1 MAKTCQRF
9 AIGNGES
16 ETIMKHNINSL
27 EGASPPDLQSS
38 ATQRSA
44 EPDPNAALKLFFIR
58 HGETTWSRSGQFTG
72 RTDIPLTAYGC
83 ETARQ
88 LGAYLRDVS
97 FSHVLTS
104 PLQRARQTGELAG
117 LNLPVEVEPD
127 LIEWDNGDDEGRT
140 TAEIL
145 VERADWNL
153 FRDGSPNGES
163 PAQISVRVDRL
174 IARLKSLTGNVALFS
189 HSHVGRVLVAR
200 WIGLAVAQAQPF
212 LLSTSSVSI
221 LGYQHDRRDLPA
233 IELWNAVPYE
243 TFSSCLDQ
251 TSSGK
256 TQSFKQQALERWE
269 NEGGETRT
277 RFKLP
282 HAQANANPNSLT

>member
-16 ETIMKHNINSL
+16 EMQPNIDSP
-27 EGASPPDLQSS
+27 ESASPPDLQSS
-38 ATQRSA
+38 ATQPPI

-88 LGAYLRDVS
+88 LGACLRDVS

-200 WIGLAVAQAQPF
+200 WIGLTVAQAQPF
-212 LLSTSSVSI
+212 LLRTSSVSI

-243 TFSSCLDQ
+243 TFGSFLDQ

-277 RFKLP
+277 RFNLP
-282 HAQANANPNSLT
+282 HGQANANPNFT

>member
-16 ETIMKHNINSL
+16 EMQPNIDSP
-27 EGASPPDLQSS
+27 ESASPPDLQSS
-38 ATQRSA
+38 ATQPPI

-88 LGAYLRDVS
+88 LGACLRDVS

-200 WIGLAVAQAQPF
+200 WIGLTVAQAQPF
-212 LLSTSSVSI
+212 LLRTSSVSI

-243 TFSSCLDQ
+243 TLGSFLDQ

-277 RFKLP
+277 RFNLP
-282 HAQANANPNSLT
+282 HGQANANPNFT